1 MTPSFPSLESLFL
14 AVAMMSIYFSLYGGL
29 YQNYLVREK
38 DYSRRDLGD
47 AIFDIVSAMV
57 VTGLLYAII
66 YITSAA
72 VLNTAGIIPSTMA
85 DMARQLEPLAG
96 QHASMLFGIGLLAA
110 GISSVIVNAL
120 AGATLFV
127 DGVGLPSG
135 METDDTTAF
144 GLSPVKITAIG
155 LLIIGWLTAVVPVV
169 LGASAIDTIII
180 AATFAIIGLPY
191 FGYMIIRIAN
201 DESIMEEYSN
211 TMTRNILAIL
221 GYLVTVGIAL
231 NYLYQNFI

>member
-1 MTPSFPSLESLFL
+1 
-14 AVAMMSIYFSLYGGL
+14 
-29 YQNYLVREK
+29 
-38 DYSRRDLGD
+38 
-47 AIFDIVSAMV
+47 
-57 VTGLLYAII
+57 
-66 YITSAA
+66 
-72 VLNTAGIIPSTMA
+72 
-85 DMARQLEPLAG
+85 
-96 QHASMLFGIGLLAA
+96 
-110 GISSVIVNAL
+110 
-120 AGATLFV
+120 
-127 DGVGLPSG
+127 